1 MFEGMK
7 WQDIIQL
14 NDEQLLEKGIKTFT
28 VRSELLYYFNIIK
41 AAKAEKDAKKESSG
55 ISVTKDDKDKD

>member
-1 MFEGMK
+1 MK

-14 NDEQLLEKGIKTFT
+14 NDDQLLEKGITTFA

-41 AAKAEKDAKKESSG
+41 ESKVIL
-55 ISVTKDDKDKD
+55 ISILLCFFLKLINLTVLMIG

>member
-1 MFEGMK
+1 MK

-41 AAKAEKDAKKESSG
+41 AAKVNFYFYPFLFDSKN
-55 ISVTKDDKDKD
+55 